1 MIFLFLWNIEDIL
14 KNDSV
19 VFVNERHLVQC
30 CLDPIAFTLKLI
42 YLADV
47 ILPQTFFVCVFFVI
61 KLQNDTITIIVA
73 FIISA
78 LYSIVCRGDDV

>member
-19 VFVNERHLVQC
+19 VFVSERHLVQC
-30 CLDPIAFTLKLI
+30 CLDPIAFTLC
-42 YLADV
+42 
-47 ILPQTFFVCVFFVI
+47 VCVFFVI
-61 KLQNDTITIIVA
+61 KLQNDTITIKVA
-73 FIISA
+73 YIISA